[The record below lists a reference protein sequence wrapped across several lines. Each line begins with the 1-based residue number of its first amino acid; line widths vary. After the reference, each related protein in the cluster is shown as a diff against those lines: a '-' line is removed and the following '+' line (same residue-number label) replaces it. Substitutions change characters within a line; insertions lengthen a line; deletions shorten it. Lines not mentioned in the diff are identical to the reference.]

1 LRISGAGNV
10 SEADEPGR
18 FPADTEQPLVRNDVV
33 HGGRKRRRLTPPGLP
48 WIVPALVVVLGVIY
62 YGIGYTGYISTLDW
76 DGTSPDPAHI
86 GLQNYQDALH
96 DRIFW
101 ISIRHTIIFFAV
113 TFTVQTVLG
122 VVMAVLLHS
131 KVRLKAA
138 YRVIIFVPVVL
149 APAIMAPVFRQI
161 FAADGQFNSLLHH
174 IGLGDLAQ
182 PWLAQPSTAMF
193 VIMVAT
199 TWQWTG
205 LNFILY
211 HAAISQIDQ
220 EVLEAARLD
229 GAGNIRL
236 LTRIIWPLV
245 SGTTLSLVV
254 LSVIGALRTFDIPW
268 LISQGGPDYATEF
281 LGTKIYRETIPQ
293 ARVGYGAAISMMLLV
308 LAVTISVAVTFRSIR
323 RGRNKHA

>member
-1 LRISGAGNV
+1 LRISGAGHV
-10 SEADEPGR
+10 SEADEPAR
-18 FPADTEQPLVRNDVV
+18 LPADTDRPLARNDVV
-33 HGGRKRRRLTPPGLP
+33 DGRRKRRLLTPSGLP

-86 GLQNYQDALH
+86 GLQNYRDALH
-96 DRIFW
+96 DHVFW
-101 ISIRHTIIFFAV
+101 IAIRHTIIFFAV

-138 YRVIIFVPVVL
+138 YRVLIFVPVVL

-161 FAADGQFNSLLHH
+161 FAADGQFNGLLHH
-174 IGLGDLAQ
+174 IGLGELAQ
-182 PWLAQPSTAMF
+182 SWLAQPSTAMA

-199 TWQWTG
+199 IWQWTG

-236 LTRIIWPLV
+236 LTKIVWPLV
-245 SGTTLSLVV
+245 NGTTVSLVI

-268 LISQGGPDYATEF
+268 LISQGGPNYATEF

-293 ARVGYGAAISMMLLV
+293 ARVGYGAAISVMLLV
-308 LAVTISVAVTFRSIR
+308 LAVTISVAVTIRSVR
-323 RGRNKHA
+323 RGRNDHA